1 MKILSPYE
9 VATRPE
15 YLGIASPSAKAT
27 SYPVNASHKPELTFQ
42 DLLSMAASLQD
53 LTVSDVAGIIAAAIA
68 IVQVFNP
75 VALPVILLGFLKSST
90 ATLSAVTWSVL
101 ARELHS
107 SYWPTILR
115 TDTSATSDVY
125 RPVVVISW
133 LRTGAK
139 ILAAV
144 AAVVTPLGLY
154 QDVVPQSPESAQFHY
169 IKDKSLFGEAT
180 PPRDANFRFSRTCGG
195 WAPVACPNS
204 YANIT
209 TTGNDTTWTVIGDW
223 YDTHVPQYVIDS
235 LQSGL
240 SLMEPS
246 VSSIFDIQS
255 RYLTWSQLDQG
266 GHMVP
271 VDNNSARPVSLFR
284 PISSLIAEGDIQLAE
299 GLVIDLQEGGIGF
312 RNHSAPPWQP
322 YGSKWTED
330 LLFVQPETQCVD
342 LNITIDYDVAEGY
355 SNGEGGYQNLVLT
368 DRVLCGRS
376 TKFDYANISN
386 LATGCGLVYGVPQRQ
401 TPGNPLLFE
410 DPGSYWSIPLYSC
423 TTGIKASIKTVSFK
437 FNGTDDL
444 SGLKVTNIT
453 PKAYHNDSSKP
464 LWGVENTGLN
474 LRDAFPL
481 WGLVLPETASQL
493 NLSTLRQEHLWL
505 PGSGELGTFST
516 LPNGDNLPGMGFYKD
531 VLAGTYDV
539 PGGVHSFDYS
549 GATNYALLKRWGQLS
564 RTAGG
569 TAQILNLVWTD
580 LAANYVLGTRGL
592 TTPSSGDTSIP
603 EISVT
608 FYGSRVRYHVVY
620 GIPAFILLGLTAF
633 VCIFTVGSIL
643 VQGSGPQRM
652 RSFLSETSPGRIFTS
667 LDSDSAVFAISPKP
681 SARWIQEEGK
691 RVITVKEQ
699 EDEQPT
705 QQKDDAPSQQDR
717 LSDET
722 KYNLLAGAGI
732 SEIST
737 QCIYRSESSL
747 GDDVSLFQN
756 EDVDQLTMTALMWNM
771 GRPIRDRRNWME
783 AEKLPDRTWVGEL
796 DGFGNRDTVEIL
808 IVTVMFIDGDTG

>member
-1 MKILSPYE
+1 
-9 VATRPE
+9 
-15 YLGIASPSAKAT
+15 
-27 SYPVNASHKPELTFQ
+27 
-42 DLLSMAASLQD
+42 
-53 LTVSDVAGIIAAAIA
+53 
-68 IVQVFNP
+68 
-75 VALPVILLGFLKSST
+75 
-90 ATLSAVTWSVL
+90 
-101 ARELHS
+101 
-107 SYWPTILR
+107 
-115 TDTSATSDVY
+115 
-125 RPVVVISW
+125 
-133 LRTGAK
+133 
-139 ILAAV
+139 
-144 AAVVTPLGLY
+144 
-154 QDVVPQSPESAQFHY
+154 
-169 IKDKSLFGEAT
+169 
-180 PPRDANFRFSRTCGG
+180 
-195 WAPVACPNS
+195 
-204 YANIT
+204 
-209 TTGNDTTWTVIGDW
+209 
-223 YDTHVPQYVIDS
+223 
-235 LQSGL
+235 
-240 SLMEPS
+240 
-246 VSSIFDIQS
+246 
-255 RYLTWSQLDQG
+255 
-266 GHMVP
+266 
-271 VDNNSARPVSLFR
+271 
-284 PISSLIAEGDIQLAE
+284 
-299 GLVIDLQEGGIGF
+299 
-312 RNHSAPPWQP
+312 
-322 YGSKWTED
+322 
-330 LLFVQPETQCVD
+330 
-342 LNITIDYDVAEGY
+342 
-355 SNGEGGYQNLVLT
+355 
-368 DRVLCGRS
+368 
-376 TKFDYANISN
+376 
-386 LATGCGLVYGVPQRQ
+386 
-401 TPGNPLLFE
+401 LLFE

-667 LDSDSAVFAISPKP
+667 LDSDFAVFAISPKP

-717 LSDET
+717 LLR
-722 KYNLLAGAGI
+722 YA
-732 SEIST
+732 
-737 QCIYRSESSL
+737 
-747 GDDVSLFQN
+747 DDS
-756 EDVDQLTMTALMWNM
+756 
-771 GRPIRDRRNWME
+771 
-783 AEKLPDRTWVGEL
+783 
-796 DGFGNRDTVEIL
+796 
-808 IVTVMFIDGDTG
+808 